1 MDTREAAK
9 LMNGKFHGRGGGKPE
24 MVQGSV
30 TGIGEEIYNYFICN
44 FS

>member
-9 LMNGKFHGRGGGKPE
+9 LMNEKFHGRGGGKPE